1 MESEDEKANKRERK
15 EGEEEEACCDS
26 PKISQEDGYYVCLN
40 CGCIFSRVFD
50 NSPRRAFT
58 RDEMLKRK
66 TNERV
71 YSPIG
76 PRTVIRGDKDA
87 YGSLLSPKFKSKFH
101 RLGKIHRSLTTS
113 FERNLWIALPNLQR
127 LQKQLKL
134 PDYVADDSIRI
145 YTQTVKEKLTMG
157 RSIDMLL
164 AASVYCA
171 IRVHGVPR
179 TIQELVEVSQV
190 KRKKLLKSF
199 RLICM
204 EIMPKFNLQIKRL
217 TPKNYVNKFAE
228 ELKLSMKCRKSAID
242 LIDEIKNRGFYF
254 SGKDPKGIA
263 AASLYICSKGHK
275 EHRTQKEIS
284 KLANITEV
292 TLRARVKDFK
302 KYGSVV

>member
-1 MESEDEKANKRERK
+1 MRSEDKKTNNIEEKIGDESVS
-15 EGEEEEACCDS
+15 CCDS

-58 RDEMLKRK
+58 RDEMLQRK

-76 PRTVIRGDKDA
+76 PRTVIRGNKDA

-127 LQKQLKL
+127 LQRQLKL
-134 PDYVADDSIRI
+134 PDYVAEDSIRI

-164 AASVYCA
+164 AASIYCA
-171 IRVHGVPR
+171 VRVHGIPR
-179 TIQELVEVSQV
+179 TIEEIVEVSQV
-190 KRKKLLKSF
+190 KKKKLLKSF

-204 EIMPKFNLQIKRL
+204 EIMPKFHLKIKRL
-217 TPKNYVNKFAE
+217 TPSTYVNKFGE
-228 ELKLSMKCRKSAID
+228 ELKLSMKCRKCAID
-242 LIDEIKNRGFYF
+242 LINDAKKHGFFF

-263 AASLYICSKGHK
+263 AASLYICSKAYN
-275 EHRTQKEIS
+275 ENRTQKEIS
-284 KLANITEV
+284 TLASVTEV
-292 TLRARVKDFK
+292 TLRARIKDFK
-302 KYGSVV
+302 KFANF

>member
-1 MESEDEKANKRERK
+1 MAKEDDKTLKRDDKAE
-15 EGEEEEACCDS
+15 EGEETCCDS

-40 CGCIFSRVFD
+40 CGCIYSRVLD

-58 RDEMLKRK
+58 RDEMLRRK
-66 TNERV
+66 TNERI

-76 PRTVIRGDKDA
+76 PRTVIRGNKDA
-87 YGSLLSPKFKSKFH
+87 YGSLLSPKYKSKFH

-134 PDYVADDSIRI
+134 PDYVAEDSIRI

-164 AASVYCA
+164 AASIYAA

-179 TIQELVEVSQV
+179 TIEELVEVSQV
-190 KRKKLLKSF
+190 KKKKLLKSF
-199 RLICM
+199 RLICL
-204 EIMPKFNLQIKRL
+204 EIMPKFNLKIKRM
-217 TPKNYVNKFAE
+217 TPSNYVNKFGE
-228 ELKLSMKCRKSAID
+228 ELQLSMKCRKQSID
-242 LIDEIKNRGFYF
+242 LIDKVKKQGFFF

-263 AASLYICSKGHK
+263 AAALYICSKLFN

-284 KLANITEV
+284 TLANITEV

-302 KYGSVV
+302 KYGNLI